1 MTSSQPGSAQP
12 APIPSPESTTSTAE
26 PTSSG
31 RPLSP
36 TEQRNPASSG
46 LDDLDTL
53 GVLQV
58 LNSEDHAVIDAVAA
72 ALPQLAK
79 LVDTSATRMRRGGRV
94 HYFGAGTS
102 GRLGVLDASELLPT
116 FNLEPG
122 RVIGHI
128 AGGQAA
134 LVNAVENAEDSGADG
149 SAAGGELGPDD
160 VAIGIAASGS
170 TPYVSGALD
179 AARANG
185 AHTVLIS
192 NNPHAP
198 VAEKADDHI
207 VLDTG
212 PEVITGSTRLKAGTA
227 QKLTLNGFST
237 ALMVA
242 LGRTWD
248 NLMVSV
254 VATNAKLRERTVR
267 ILREA
272 ADLDDADARELLERC
287 DGDLKTAIVVSF
299 TEAAPALAAST
310 LESHDGSV
318 RAAIA
323 ELVGTSASGNSDR
336 SAARAPG
343 GAGGSDDG
351 GPGGSTRSDGPGTV
365 GA

>member
-1 MTSSQPGSAQP
+1 MTPSQPDSPQSQSGSRQPQPDSPQPQP
-12 APIPSPESTTSTAE
+12 APHGP
-26 PTSSG
+26 
-31 RPLSP
+31 RLSP

-46 LDDLDTL
+46 LDELDTL

-58 LNSEDHAVIDAVAA
+58 LNAQDHAVIDAVAA
-72 ALPQLAK
+72 ALPQLAE
-79 LVDTSATRMRRGGRV
+79 LVDIAAERMRRGGRV

-122 RVIGHI
+122 RVLGHI
-128 AGGQAA
+128 AGGQEA
-134 LVNAVENAEDSGADG
+134 LVNAVENAEDSAADG
-149 SAAGGELGPDD
+149 RAIGTELGPDD

-170 TPYVSGALD
+170 TPYVGGALE
-179 AARANG
+179 AAGRAG

-192 NNPHAP
+192 NNPYASL
-198 VAEKADDHI
+198 ASKAHDHI

-272 ADLDDADARELLERC
+272 ADLDDAEARQLLERC

-299 TEAAPALAAST
+299 TEAAPTAAASA
-310 LESHDGSV
+310 LDSHEGSV
-318 RAAIA
+318 RAAIGA
-323 ELVGTSASGNSDR
+323 LVSGVASPR
-336 SAARAPG
+336 G
-343 GAGGSDDG
+343 GREA
-351 GPGGSTRSDGPGTV
+351 
-365 GA
+365 

>member
-1 MTSSQPGSAQP
+1 MTSSQ
-12 APIPSPESTTSTAE
+12 
-26 PTSSG
+26 

-46 LDDLDTL
+46 LDELDTL
-53 GVLQV
+53 GVLRV
-58 LNSEDHAVIDAVAA
+58 LNTQDHAVIDAVAA
-72 ALPQLAK
+72 ALPQLAE
-79 LVDTSATRMRRGGRV
+79 LVDASATRMRRGGRV

-128 AGGQAA
+128 AGGQEA
-134 LVNAVENAEDSGADG
+134 LVNAVENAEDSAADGRRVGAD
-149 SAAGGELGPDD
+149 LGPDD

-170 TPYVSGALD
+170 TPYVGGALD

-185 AHTVLIS
+185 AHVVLIS

-198 VAEKADDHI
+198 LADQADDHI

-254 VATNAKLRERTVR
+254 VATNSKLRERTVR

-272 ADLDDADARELLERC
+272 ADLAEADARDLLERC
-287 DGDLKTAIVVSF
+287 DGDLKTAIVVSV
-299 TEAAPALAAST
+299 TEAAPAVAAST

-323 ELVGTSASGNSDR
+323 ELVGAGATSE
-336 SAARAPG
+336 
-343 GAGGSDDG
+343 AGDG
-351 GPGGSTRSDGPGTV
+351 TSPDSTGPGGTGPDGTGPGTV

>member
-1 MTSSQPGSAQP
+1 MAQSQP
-12 APIPSPESTTSTAE
+12 
-26 PTSSG
+26 
-31 RPLSP
+31 RLSP
-36 TEQRNPASSG
+36 TERRNPASAG
-46 LDDLDTL
+46 LDELDTL
-53 GVLQV
+53 GVLEV
-58 LNSEDHAVIDAVAA
+58 LNSEDRVVIDAVAA
-72 ALPQLAK
+72 ALPQLAE

-122 RVIGHI
+122 RVVGHI

-134 LVNAVENAEDSGADG
+134 LVNAVENAEDSEADG
-149 SAAGGELGPDD
+149 RAAGAELGPDD

-170 TPYVSGALD
+170 TPYVRGALE
-179 AARANG
+179 AARAGG

-198 VAEKADDHI
+198 VADAAAAHI

-254 VATNAKLRERTVR
+254 VATNEKLRERTVR

-272 ADLDDADARELLERC
+272 TDLDDAEARTLLESC
-287 DGDLKTAIVVSF
+287 DGDLKAALVVSF
-299 TEAAPALAAST
+299 AEVAPAVAAAQLS
-310 LESHDGSV
+310 EHEGSV
-318 RAAIA
+318 KAAIA
-323 ELVGTSASGNSDR
+323 AIAGLEPGLGRGRSG
-336 SAARAPG
+336 G
-343 GAGGSDDG
+343 DG
-351 GPGGSTRSDGPGTV
+351 GVAGYET
-365 GA
+365 